1 MNNKIRYTCVGYKFA
16 PESFKCYMVV
26 LDLKGYNHSYF
37 ELKDFSKEENEK
49 VGMTCISEGKQ
60 EAEAEI
66 KRIIRK
72 KNISYN
78 YITYGY
84 MVANENTVAYLQYG
98 RIDNNANILEKL
110 KLYKE
115 VKEYFK
121 SQNYIITGYT
131 LNSFELS
138 SNLELTNVKK
148 EKKEQVLDAKP
159 IKIRFIRKG

>member
-1 MNNKIRYTCVGYKFA
+1 MNNKIRYTCACYKFA

-37 ELKDFSKEENEK
+37 ELKNFSKEENEK
-49 VGMTCISEGKQ
+49 VGMTCITKGKQ

-72 KNISYN
+72 KNIDRK

-84 MVANENTVAYLQYG
+84 KVLNQNIIAYLQYD

-110 KLYKE
+110 KLYKK
-115 VKEYFK
+115 VKSYFK
-121 SQNYIITGYT
+121 SQNYIITEYT
-131 LNSFELS
+131 LNSFELN
-138 SNLELTNVKK
+138 SNLDLTNVKK
-148 EKKEQVLDAKP
+148 EKKKQILNTKP

>member
-1 MNNKIRYTCVGYKFA
+1 MNNKIRYTCAGYKFA

-49 VGMTCISEGKQ
+49 VGMTCIAKGKQ

-72 KNISYN
+72 KNMSYN

-148 EKKEQVLDAKP
+148 EKNEQVLDTKP